1 LGECWRRAQF
11 TAKLPNFQRQRMC
24 GYAAA
29 MSRHGSA
36 LSLLTWRLFHGHTLC
51 EIAWLIDVAAQ
62 LNCQV
67 IREKL
72 KRDEGKNGHYVLG
85 RFRQHDYFVGNFFEA
100 LRAVSAGH
108 RNDGPLARLNLF
120 DVVQVFGEN

>member
-1 LGECWRRAQF
+1 MLEARAVYRKTVKF
-11 TAKLPNFQRQRMC
+11 P
-24 GYAAA
+24 AAA
-29 MSRHGSA
+29 DLGIGLRCPDSA
-36 LSLLTWRLFHGHTLC
+36 ARLSLPTWRLFHGHTLC
-51 EIAWLIDVAAQ
+51 EIARFIDIAAQ

-72 KRDEGKNGHYVLG
+72 KRDDSKNGHYVLG
-85 RFRQHDYFVGNFFEA
+85 HFRQHDYFIGNFFEA

-120 DVVQVFGEN
+120 DV